1 MKKFFGHLVFQW
13 LMAFALSLS
22 LIAQVTV
29 VPRTVI
35 TDRFTIT
42 WSSDAETE
50 AITSLEW
57 AGLQNQNLTNSF
69 FPAPCIGAENVQDE
83 YFGNS
88 WAPPDPQSGGFVLV
102 GGGTTGQ
109 SWVGKTV
116 GRFAA
121 KVTVHSDSTGC
132 PPSSADVPVKT
143 QYRFLDSP
151 KSKERSNTFQVRRSF
166 SFETTAFAHNFR
178 PYIPRFALNLETG
191 GFTEVIYPT
200 ANGALTTVNV
210 LDCPL
215 GCTGPIVP
223 AGSNASPLT
232 EPLDTK
238 RDWFVIHD
246 PVNGT
251 GIVVSRAR
259 SFDEDENPIA
269 AQLWV
274 DNDQGS
280 NTNSSSFLLLS
291 PSGGFRDRVTEEES
305 LCFFVSITW
314 SAASQTLP
322 PGCQNQHKHD
332 GNEDEH

>member
-1 MKKFFGHLVFQW
+1 MKEFFRHLAFQW
-13 LMAFALSLS
+13 LMAFGLSLS
-22 LIAQVTV
+22 LVAQVTV
-29 VPRTVI
+29 LPRTVI

-42 WSSDAETE
+42 WSSDANTE

-69 FPAPCIGAENVQDE
+69 FPALCIGAENVQDE

-102 GGGTTGQ
+102 GGGTTEQ
-109 SWVGKTV
+109 SWLGKTL

-132 PPSSADVPVKT
+132 PPSSAGVPVKT

-151 KSKERSNTFQVRRSF
+151 KSEEGSDVFLVRRSF
-166 SFETTAFAHNFR
+166 DFETTAFAHNFR
-178 PYIPRFALNLETG
+178 PYIPRLALNL

-200 ANGALTTVNV
+200 ANGGLTTVNV

-223 AGSNASPLT
+223 EGSNASPLG
-232 EPLDTK
+232 ESLDPK
-238 RDWFVIHD
+238 RNWFVIHD

-251 GIVVSRAR
+251 GLVVSRAR
-259 SFDEDENPIA
+259 SSGENDKPIA

-274 DNDQGS
+274 DNDAGS
-280 NTNSSSFLLLS
+280 NTNASSFLLLS
-291 PSGGFRDRVTEEES
+291 PSGGFRDRVTEKES
-305 LCFFVSITW
+305 LCFFVNITW
-314 SAASQTLP
+314 SAATQTLP